1 MEIRRVRVE
10 DISEENKNE
19 LNDRDR
25 GLVLCQGDR
34 VEWYEVDNRTEHK
47 LKAILKEQYEGIG
60 KNTKVEVMQV
70 YNKAISSRHLLLKI
84 YENENENRRYETIK
98 AEANKEALNSSMII
112 DQLYIYIDT
121 MNIEKASNNIYKGM
135 RKRVDLVICSFILI
149 IVLITIIQS
158 SLIVWQAIL
167 VGVICLVD
175 IIGNIIQIVKKRRNE
190 NEEDSD

>member
-34 VEWYEVDNRTEHK
+34 VEWYEVDNKTENK
-47 LKAILKEQYEGIG
+47 LKTVLKEHYEGIE
-60 KNTKVEVMQV
+60 KSTKVQVMQV
-70 YNKAISSRHLLLKI
+70 YNKAIASRHLLLKI
-84 YENENENRRYETIK
+84 YENENRRYETIK

>member
-10 DISEENKNE
+10 DISEENKND

-34 VEWYEVDNRTEHK
+34 VEWYEVDNKTEHK
-47 LKAILKEQYEGIG
+47 LKTVLKEHYEGIE
-60 KNTKVEVMQV
+60 KSTKVQVMQV
-70 YNKAISSRHLLLKI
+70 YNKAIASRHLLLKI
-84 YENENENRRYETIK
+84 YENENRRYETIK

-135 RKRVDLVICSFILI
+135 SKRVDLVICSFILI

>member
-34 VEWYEVDNRTEHK
+34 VEWYEVDNKTEHK
-47 LKAILKEQYEGIG
+47 LKTVLKEQYEGIG
-60 KNTKVEVMQV
+60 KDTKVQVMQV
-70 YNKAISSRHLLLKI
+70 YNKAISSCHLLLKL
-84 YENENENRRYETIK
+84 YENENRRYETIK

-135 RKRVDLVICSFILI
+135 SKRVDLVICSFILI